1 MIEEQGWARRWV
13 MAQMFARHYAERL
26 TGHGYPMAADQIAA
40 LLTTHEKQTLYRLAG
55 LTPKRG
61 CIVEIGSFKGASAY
75 LLAAGSA
82 RQNTAIHC
90 IDTFMAENVEESLGA
105 DTHAEFSRNVAL
117 FQERIVVHRGWSTQV
132 AGEIA
137 EHIDLLFV
145 DGDHSYEGV
154 SADLLHYLPKLATQG
169 IVIMHD
175 SAHPPVA
182 QAIRE
187 QLLPRETERLARL
200 PNMYAGRISL
210 R

>member
-13 MAQMFARHYAERL
+13 MARMFGRHYLEKL
-26 TGHGYPMAADQIAA
+26 TGHGYPRAADRIPA

-55 LTPKRG
+55 LTPERG

-82 RQNTAIHC
+82 GQSAAIHC
-90 IDTFMAENVEESLGA
+90 IDTFMAENVVSSLGA
-105 DTHAEFSRNVAL
+105 DTFAEFSHNVAP
-117 FQERIVVHRGWSTQV
+117 FYERIVVQRGWSTEV
-132 AGEIA
+132 VGEIKQP
-137 EHIDLLFV
+137 IDLLFV

-154 SADLLHYLPKLATQG
+154 SADLRLYLPKLAADA
-169 IVIMHD
+169 VVMMHD

-187 QLLPRETERLARL
+187 QVLPRETERLAKL
-200 PNMYAGRISL
+200 PNLYAGRMG

>member
-1 MIEEQGWARRWV
+1 MIEEQGWVRRWV

-26 TGHGYPMAADQIAA
+26 TGHGYPRAADRIPA

-55 LTPKRG
+55 LVPDG
-61 CIVEIGSFKGASAY
+61 GQIVEIGSFKGASAY

-82 RQNTAIHC
+82 GHHAAIHC
-90 IDTFMAENVEESLGA
+90 IDTFMAENVEGSLGA
-105 DTHAEFSRNVAL
+105 DTYAEFARNVTL
-117 FQERIVVHRGWSTQV
+117 FQDRIRVHRGWSTEV
-132 AGEIA
+132 VGEI
-137 EHIDLLFV
+137 EQPIDMLFV

-154 SADLLHYLPKLATQG
+154 SADLRHYLPRLATQG

-187 QLLPRETERLARL
+187 QLLPRESGRLAKL
-200 PNMYAGRISL
+200 PNMYAGRI
-210 R
+210 RG